1 MENKGKTWS
10 RGTNSR
16 LPFGV
21 NVERSEK
28 DGEKRNLNFLW
39 ILYIPKLESCIV
51 KPEKMSLHRPIFAH
65 SLKTHSQS

>member
-1 MENKGKTWS
+1 MENRGKTWS
-10 RGTNSR
+10 RGTNLR

-21 NVERSEK
+21 NVQRSEK

-51 KPEKMSLHRPIFAH
+51 KPEKMSLRRPIFAH